1 MDSEQEHRHGRS
13 NYFARQLLALSIC
26 AAVGVVT
33 IIINYQDSY
42 SPYLLWSGL
51 AVVTLVGVR
60 IAFLSFSLRR
70 GHLEIPVRERSPWQY
85 VVLSLPVVLYFLV
98 PLNRGA
104 DQPDADNTAGV
115 IQLDFEDFVNG
126 ANDPDERAHFEG
138 KVGVLK
144 GQYAEGRKS
153 NLAFGLFRLKGRH
166 EKPLSVSVV
175 SDVSITTF
183 KMGAWVQ
190 VIGEIEYRKRE
201 DQDEYYPVLKV
212 HSLNDMVPTKPI
224 GEPPSFE

>member
-1 MDSEQEHRHGRS
+1 MDSEQEHGHGRS
-13 NYFARQLLALSIC
+13 NYFARQLLALSVC

-33 IIINYQDSY
+33 IIINYQGSF

-51 AVVTLVGVR
+51 AVVTLVGFR
-60 IAFLSFSLRR
+60 IAFLSFSLWR

-85 VVLSLPVVLYFLV
+85 VILSLPVVLYFLV
-98 PLNRGA
+98 PLNCA

-126 ANDPDERAHFEG
+126 ANDPDERARFEG
-138 KVGVLK
+138 KIGVLK

-153 NLAFGLFRLKGRH
+153 NFVFGLFRLKGRH

-175 SDVSITTF
+175 SDVTITTF
-183 KMGAWVQ
+183 KSGAWVQ

-212 HSLNDMVPTKPI
+212 HSLNDIVPTKQI
-224 GEPPSFE
+224 GPSFF